1 MHIVLLFCLLLGF
14 TPVTRAQLMPPT
26 RAEALQAMRKAAGF
40 YSKKVSREGGY
51 HFHYTSD
58 LTYGRSEQTE
68 GLSRVEVQR
77 EATPMAAMAYLDAFA
92 ATSEPLFLEA
102 AKASAQALVRGQ
114 ICSGGWDYFIE
125 FDPVE
130 RVKFP
135 YRADGRCSDGMAKP
149 GVTTLDDNVSQAA
162 LRVLMRVD
170 RELKFEDKA
179 IHDAALFALERLMAV
194 QYPIGAWP
202 QRFERPADFSKF
214 PVKQASYP
222 ESWPWKWPGADYRH
236 HYTFNDNSISDMIDA
251 MLEAARIYRNPRYLA
266 AAEKGGEFILR
277 AQMPDPQPA
286 WAQQYDANMQPAWAR
301 QFEPPSVTGGE
312 SIGIMRTLMLLYSET
327 GNRKYLDP
335 IRRALDYL
343 KASVLAR
350 KDAEVFR
357 RIPEEEPVL
366 ARFYELRSN
375 RPLYVTKGMMLNA
388 SGLGSRRPDGYEL
401 SYSPDSVITHYG
413 VLVSGRGLAELERD
427 YTALLQANSQSL
439 RRSDRLTGLSP
450 WSQRLYVAGE
460 PNRRPVSADAVRR
473 IIDALDDRG
482 AWTRTGSI
490 GKADKVV
497 SVFAAKEMVL
507 RIRRGRSAKAE
518 TIPIHENDTVEL
530 FQGEEQPPERII
542 TTADFAQNLAI
553 LGRYVLQLPSQ

>member
-1 MHIVLLFCLLLGF
+1 MPIALILCLLLVFSPAAG
-14 TPVTRAQLMPPT
+14 AQPT
-26 RAEALQAMRKAAGF
+26 RAEALQAMRKAAEF

-58 LTYGRSEQTE
+58 LTYGRSEQSE
-68 GLSRVEVQR
+68 GLSKAEVQR

-92 ATSEPLFLEA
+92 ATKDQLFLDA
-102 AKASAQALVRGQ
+102 AKASAHALVRGQ

-125 FDPVE
+125 FDQAQ
-130 RVKFP
+130 RGKYP
-135 YRADGRCSDGMAKP
+135 YRADGRCTEPAAMAKP

-179 IHDAALFALERLMAV
+179 IHDAALFALDRLMAV

-202 QRFERPADFSKF
+202 QRFERPADFAQF

-251 MLEAARIYRNPRYLA
+251 MLEAARIYQDPRYLA
-266 AAEKGGEFILR
+266 SAEKGGEFMLR
-277 AQMPDPQPA
+277 AQMPAPQPA
-286 WAQQYDANMQPAWAR
+286 WAQQYDADMRPAWAR

-312 SIGIMRTLMLLYSET
+312 SIGIMRTLMVLYRET

-335 IRRALDYL
+335 IPRAIDYL

-350 KDAEVFR
+350 KDAEIFR
-357 RIPEEEPVL
+357 RIPEGEPVL
-366 ARFYELRSN
+366 ARFYELKTN
-375 RPLYVTKGMMLNA
+375 RPLYVTKGMMVNA
-388 SGLGSRRPDGYEL
+388 PGLGSRRPDGYEL

-413 VLVSGRGLAELERD
+413 VLVSGRGLGELERD
-427 YTALLQANSQSL
+427 CAALLKANPQSL
-439 RRSDRLTGLSP
+439 RRGERLTGLSP
-450 WSQRLYVAGE
+450 WSQRLNLSDE
-460 PNRRPVSADAVRR
+460 PDRRSVPPSAVKR

-497 SVFAAKEMVL
+497 SVFASKDMVL
-507 RIRRGRSAKAE
+507 RIRRGRSEKAE
-518 TIPIHENDTVEL
+518 TIPISENDTVEL
-530 FQGEEQPPERII
+530 FLGKEQPPETII
-542 TTADFAQNLAI
+542 TTADFARNLDM
-553 LGRYVLQLPSQ
+553 LGRYFASASQ